1 MALTRLRQQGGA
13 VVLTIPSE
21 NAAKADCTVG
31 IRLDVTGGG
40 ESVNIAPVARV
51 PRGRRTV
58 AQLLTSIKQ
67 QEIQRYNKEFAE
79 GLSDA
84 LQGREQV

>member
-21 NAAKADCTVG
+21 IAARTGWTVG
-31 IRLDVTGGG
+31 IRLDVTAEGG
-40 ESVNIAPVARV
+40 SVNIAPVARV

-58 AQLLTSIKQ
+58 AQLLTSIRQ
-67 QEIQRYNKEFAE
+67 QEIQRYNEKFAE
-79 GLSDA
+79 ELSDA
-84 LQGREQV
+84 PQGREQV